1 MNRIAKLVG
10 LAGVLASGERR
21 RSNLSEKTLK
31 LFSSNLE
38 RTGKDTTLSNNQ
50 TPMKT
55 NTPSL
60 ILLFMLTGFA
70 FLHPAQGVVP
80 SPDGGYPGFNTA
92 EGTNALKNLT
102 TGIAN
107 AAVGWKSLSS
117 NTDGSFN
124 TAVGAGTLL
133 FNVGDQ
139 STLRG
144 EFNTAIGAAAL
155 LFNTTGFYNTAT
167 GFAAL
172 ENNTIGISGTAFGY
186 EALYNNQTGS
196 GNTAFGVNALH
207 DTNGEENSA
216 FGDNTLGHS
225 TGNDNTAIGAGAG
238 DGLVTGNG
246 NVYIGR
252 NVLGQSTESNTTYIS
267 NVYDS
272 ITTARQV
279 YVDANNKIGTLASTR
294 RVKDDIEPM
303 AGASETILALRPVT
317 FRYKKEIDRYC
328 TPQFGLVAEEVA
340 EINPDLVTRDRE
352 GKPETVRYDAVN
364 AMLLNE
370 FLKEHKAFL
379 EEQRKVQEQQ
389 ATIAQLK
396 STLAK
401 KETVDA
407 QQQKQIEKQQK
418 QMEIFT
424 AQLKEQAAQIQ
435 KVSAR
440 IEASRP
446 ASRVVENNR

>member
-1 MNRIAKLVG
+1 
-10 LAGVLASGERR
+10 
-21 RSNLSEKTLK
+21 
-31 LFSSNLE
+31 
-38 RTGKDTTLSNNQ
+38 
-50 TPMKT
+50 MKT

-60 ILLFMLTGFA
+60 ILVSMLAGVA
-70 FLHPAQGVVP
+70 FLQPAHAVVP
-80 SPDGGYPGFNTA
+80 PPDGGYPGFNTA

-102 TGIAN
+102 TGLGN
-107 AAVGWKSLSS
+107 AAVGWYSLFS

-124 TAVGAGTLL
+124 TALGAGTLL
-133 FNVGDQ
+133 SNVGDQ
-139 STLRG
+139 STERG
-144 EFNTAIGAAAL
+144 GFNTAIGAAAL
-155 LFNTTGFYNTAT
+155 LFNTIGSYNTAT

-172 ENNTIGISGTAFGY
+172 ENNTIGISGTAFGW

-216 FGDNTLGHS
+216 LGDNTLSRS

-238 DGLVTGNG
+238 NDLVTGNG

-252 NVLGQSTESNTTYIS
+252 DVLGQNSESNTTYIR

-294 RVKDDIEPM
+294 RVKDDIESM
-303 AGASETILALRPVT
+303 ARASETILALRPVT

-370 FLKEHKAFL
+370 FLKARR
-379 EEQRKVQEQQ
+379 Q
-389 ATIAQLK
+389 I
-396 STLAK
+396 
-401 KETVDA
+401 DA
-407 QQQKQIEKQQK
+407 QQKQIEAL
-418 QMEIFT
+418 T
-424 AQLKEQAAQIQ
+424 AGLQ
-435 KVSAR
+435 KVSAQ
-440 IEASRP
+440 IEL
-446 ASRVVENNR
+446 NNSAPRTVLNNQ

>member
-1 MNRIAKLVG
+1 LLLAKPAV
-10 LAGVLASGERR
+10 
-21 RSNLSEKTLK
+21 NFSEKTLK
-31 LFSSNLE
+31 LFWPDLE
-38 RTGKDTTLSNNQ
+38 RTSKDTTLSNNQ

-55 NTPSL
+55 NTPFL
-60 ILLFMLTGFA
+60 ILISFLTGFA
-70 FLHPAQGVVP
+70 FLHPAQAVVP
-80 SPDGGYPGFNTA
+80 PPDGGYPGFNTA

-102 TGIAN
+102 TGVGN
-107 AAVGWKSLSS
+107 AAVGWYSLFS

-124 TAVGAGTLL
+124 TALGAGTLL
-133 FNVGDQ
+133 SNVGDQ

-144 EFNTAIGAAAL
+144 DFNTAIGAVAL
-155 LFNTTGFYNTAT
+155 LFNTIGSYNTAT

-216 FGDNTLGHS
+216 FGDNALSRS
-225 TGNDNTAIGAGAG
+225 TGTNNTAIGAGAG
-238 DGLVTGNG
+238 DLLVTGNV
-246 NVYIGR
+246 NVYIGSG
-252 NVLGQSTESNTTYIS
+252 VLGQNSESNTTYIR

-303 AGASETILALRPVT
+303 ARASETILALKPVT

-340 EINPDLVTRDRE
+340 EINPNLVTRDRE

-370 FLKEHKAFL
+370 FLKEHEAFV
-379 EEQRKVQEQQ
+379 EEQRRVQEQECRLQ
-389 ATIAQLK
+389 KQEMTIARQQ
-396 STLAK
+396 
-401 KETVDA
+401 EQIDA
-407 QQQKQIEKQQK
+407 L
-418 QMEIFT
+418 T
-424 AQLKEQAAQIQ
+424 AGLQ
-435 KVSAR
+435 KVSAQV
-440 IEASRP
+440 ATSAPSLADSR
-446 ASRVVENNR
+446 